1 MMEPSQAANLADGVY
16 PQMGS
21 DIGIK
26 ITGFGACVHL
36 FERQKRRGKQAG
48 GAIVIVHMNTN
59 LCRGMPSIPT
69 LFNAVLYL
77 DVERLLQW

>member
-1 MMEPSQAANLADGVY
+1 MIQIREVADNANLANGGY
-16 PQMGS
+16 SNMGS
-21 DIGIK
+21 EVGIK

-69 LFNAVLYL
+69 LFNAVPY
-77 DVERLLQW
+77 